1 MCITSSYSELPSRI
15 QQGRR
20 VRREKSKLIS
30 LLLGKIRINKKSEEI
45 EKELESSLSA
55 GLTNIDAKS
64 RLEKYGPNALQETEG
79 KSLLKKLKSD
89 LL

>member
-45 EKELESSLSA
+45 WNIQLTRNEKL
-55 GLTNIDAKS
+55 NHI
-64 RLEKYGPNALQETEG
+64 NH
-79 KSLLKKLKSD
+79 KLVK
-89 LL
+89 